1 MTTPQGF
8 MGLPD
13 LGGIVEQVTKILPPQ
28 VKDAV
33 KGVTEKILD
42 PSDTS
47 LNIGDPQPDGEKPI
61 PVDEGTEEMS
71 GLQKGLNTAIGLL
84 GTLEKLNFLIPDKYE
99 DMLHKLKGALETVLG
114 WLD

>member
-1 MTTPQGF
+1 MTAPQGF

-13 LGGIVEQVTKILPPQ
+13 LGGLIDKLPGP

-33 KGVTEKILD
+33 KNVTEKILD
-42 PSDTS
+42 PNDTS
-47 LNIGDPQPDGEKPI
+47 INIGDPQPDGEKPI

-71 GLQKGLNTAIGLL
+71 SLQKILNTAIGLL
-84 GTLEKLNFLIPDKYE
+84 GTLEKLDFLVPDKYE
-99 DMLHKLKGALETVLG
+99 DLLHKLKGALETVRG

>member
-1 MTTPQGF
+1 MAGF
-8 MGLPD
+8 PD
-13 LGGIVEQVTKILPPQ
+13 FGFIDQIVKVLPPQ
-28 VKDAV
+28 VQDAV
-33 KGVTEKILD
+33 KSVTGKILD

-47 LNIGDPQPDGEKPI
+47 INIGDPQPEGEKPI

-71 GLQKGLNTAIGLL
+71 ALQKGLSTAIGLL

-99 DMLHKLKGALETVLG
+99 DILRKLKGALETVQG